1 MYSVSWL
8 YHYKSTHSDADAYI
22 YVLGIQRVM
31 YHDTFNLT
39 LPIHWL
45 YQSTKVQILTQTHI
59 YIGIQRVM
67 YHDAF
72 NLTLPMIEAAAG
84 DCGHFLPANIQMAL
98 VQQFLNLVCP
108 VSA

>member
-1 MYSVSWL
+1 MYSVYLL
-8 YHYKSTHSDADAYI
+8 YLYQYKSTNTDADAY
-22 YVLGIQRVM
+22 
-31 YHDTFNLT
+31 
-39 LPIHWL
+39 
-45 YQSTKVQILTQTHI
+45 I

-108 VSA
+108 VST

>member
-1 MYSVSWL
+1 
-8 YHYKSTHSDADAYI
+8 
-22 YVLGIQRVM
+22 
-31 YHDTFNLT
+31 
-39 LPIHWL
+39 
-45 YQSTKVQILTQTHI
+45 
-59 YIGIQRVM
+59 M